1 MHLSDELIEK
11 LTNLLEPKAPD
22 TAWLWPP
29 IQQASPTVIK
39 PAVYKNKKSDKGPY
53 KLVMFVPDP
62 QIGYRKYED
71 GTLDPFHDEAAIDV
85 HFQLLAYLEAKYGV
99 DEISLLL

>member
-1 MHLSDELIEK
+1 MHLSSELVEK
-11 LTNLLEPKAPD
+11 LTTLLETEVPE

-39 PAVYKNKKSDKGPY
+39 PAVYKDKKSSKGQY

-85 HFQLLAYLEAKYGV
+85 HFQLLSYLEAKYGV
-99 DEISLLL
+99 D